1 MSQKT
6 AAAYHGVACD
16 GRCCRNPHG
25 VCHHGRVCAH
35 HLKESAREARAEKEA
50 QIIADLERAAH
61 QRGRRA

>member
-6 AAAYHGVACD
+6 AAVYHGVSCD

>member
-6 AAAYHGVACD
+6 AAAYHGVPCD
-16 GRCCRNPHG
+16 GRCCRNPFN
-25 VCHHGRVCAH
+25 VCSHGRVCAH
-35 HLKESAREARAEKEA
+35 HLKETAREARAEKEA